1 MVVTLGPGKF
11 YGSSLPRPRI
21 YNDVK
26 FNEERVDPPVPV
38 LDPLLSWA
46 NEAHWSMGGLSFK
59 RLRLQGKIEGNV
71 QKLKKEKE
79 KEKIEKNSN
88 QRLAPISES
97 KKQSSTNGGSK
108 GKERGNR
115 EDSPQPP
122 PISKKAQRRSML
134 VDGDNNDVAGEER
147 ENVRRKRRRLVRKL
161 GDDFEMV
168 ATQNGV
174 SQEGRSEGVA
184 SRTRSRR
191 SMVLAEEDEE
201 PEDGVSVGNLVMGV
215 TLRKSVKEKRSVS
228 PKRVSKKNGEKGS
241 ASPSNGT
248 RSSPRLKCVKSI
260 QACPQP
266 RLKPK
271 PADLGLTG

>member
-38 LDPLLSWA
+38 LAPLLSWA

-59 RLRLQGKIEGNV
+59 RLRFQGKIEGNV

-79 KEKIEKNSN
+79 KIEKNSN
-88 QRLAPISES
+88 QRLAPVSES

-115 EDSPQPP
+115 EDSPPP
-122 PISKKAQRRSML
+122 APISKKARRRSML
-134 VDGDNNDVAGEER
+134 VDGDNDDVAGEER
-147 ENVRRKRRRLVRKL
+147 ENIRRKVRRLVRKL
-161 GDDFEMV
+161 GDDFKMV

-191 SMVLAEEDEE
+191 SMVLSEEDEE
-201 PEDGVSVGNLVMGV
+201 PEDGEDSKSGKSGNGSKAEKISE
-215 TLRKSVKEKRSVS
+215 RKRSVS
-228 PKRVSKKNGEKGS
+228 PKRVRKKNGEKGS
-241 ASPSNGT
+241 ASPSNRT
-248 RSSPRLKCVKSI
+248 RSSPRLKCVKSS
-260 QACPQP
+260 
-266 RLKPK
+266 
-271 PADLGLTG
+271 

>member
-1 MVVTLGPGKF
+1 MVVALGPGKF

-26 FNEERVDPPVPV
+26 FNEQRVDPPVPV

-79 KEKIEKNSN
+79 KIEKNSN
-88 QRLAPISES
+88 QRLTPISES

-108 GKERGNR
+108 GKKRGNR
-115 EDSPQPP
+115 EDSPPP
-122 PISKKAQRRSML
+122 APISKKAQRRSIL
-134 VDGDNNDVAGEER
+134 ADEDDDDVAGEER
-147 ENVRRKRRRLVRKL
+147 ESVRRKRRRLVRKL

-191 SMVLAEEDEE
+191 SLVLAEEGED
-201 PEDGVSVGNLVMGV
+201 PEDGEKSASGKSGNGSKAEKISE
-215 TLRKSVKEKRSVS
+215 RKGSVS

-248 RSSPRLKCVKSI
+248 RSSPRLQHVKSS
-260 QACPQP
+260 
-266 RLKPK
+266 
-271 PADLGLTG
+271 